1 MSVVRR
7 RDAGYRVGGAG
18 ENRRVRRGVQ
28 RARDRAGLG
37 AGQRPVACG
46 VARAPHTGRTR
57 AYAHV
62 TGPTLTRTAGGRLA
76 GVCGSTGATYLT
88 ARGLPGPWPVSVR
101 WLSTESARRV
111 GLQPSLPAG
120 AAGAILYRFASADDG
135 GTLHALQAE
144 AVNAAGARLPFATAG
159 KRPGVHLHPRRAGV
173 PGA

>member
-1 MSVVRR
+1 MTRWHDLEAALQGRPGWRRAVSVVRR

-18 ENRRVRRGVQ
+18 ENRRVRRGVQRGVQ

-76 GVCGSTGATYLT
+76 GVCGSTGAT
-88 ARGLPGPWPVSVR
+88 RRNLPHG
-101 WLSTESARRV
+101 A
-111 GLQPSLPAG
+111 GPAG
-120 AAGAILYRFASADDG
+120 
-135 GTLHALQAE
+135 T
-144 AVNAAGARLPFATAG
+144 V
-159 KRPGVHLHPRRAGV
+159 AGV
-173 PGA
+173 CALAVY